1 MSIRVLL
8 VDDNPAFLETAAR
21 FLSVDP
27 RIQVVGGVLAGAEA
41 LEQAGPLRADLV
53 LMDLAMTGMN
63 GLETTRHLK
72 ALEPPPLVI
81 ILTLHDNLEY
91 RIAAELAQ
99 ADGFVAK
106 ADFGAKLLPLIH
118 HLFPDQKTNPLA
130 LEDRRVPTR
139 AKEVLP

>member
-8 VDDNPAFLETAAR
+8 VDDNPAFLETEAR
-21 FLSVDP
+21 FLSADP
-27 RIQVVGGVLAGAEA
+27 RVHVVGGVLSGVEA
-41 LEQAGPLRADLV
+41 LEQVGLLRPDLV
-53 LMDLAMTGMN
+53 LIDLAMTGMN

-118 HLFPDQKTNPLA
+118 HLFPDQKANTTA
-130 LEDRRVPTR
+130 LQDKPGPTR
-139 AKEVLP
+139 GKEVLL